1 MNVARQAAKRPVA
14 IFMLLLAIAALGVLA
29 LQRLHLDLI
38 PSLEYPYAA
47 VFATYM
53 GADTEEVEQLVT
65 TPLER
70 IIATVPGVKRF
81 TSVSQPG
88 LSFILIEYAWGV
100 DVLSASSRLE
110 RYLSLAQ
117 ADLPEQVKPS
127 VVEFDPSLL
136 PVFVFSTEQD
146 VESFVDQIKRL
157 PDVAGVEVLGK
168 ANKRVVVRLD
178 PEKVEQFGLDLS
190 LMEMF
195 LSGNA
200 IYPMGQVKDENGN
213 VYPITVDARFRNLE
227 ELRNAI
233 VGFRGLTY
241 QTAMSGQLPKLLV
254 PIRLGQVASIEVV
267 EEEVRGVVRVNGHS
281 TNVVAVRKRS
291 GANTVESVR
300 QIKNLLKQLKVSY
313 TPLIDQSLYTQ
324 RAVNNLLKNLLLGLL
339 CASIVVAIFVPNI
352 FNTLIVSLSIPVSL
366 IIAIVLMYFFKLNFD
381 LLTLGG
387 LTMAVGMLVDNAIV
401 VFENIF
407 RHKSEGQDYLEA
419 ASRGTKEVFGAIFAS
434 TATTVI
440 VFVPLLFTESFAA
453 TMFKYFAATLSLA
466 LGASLAVAGVLVPAG
481 SKWIMSRKIEA
492 YEKFRIT
499 YKNSLERLLDRKVVV
514 LPLVLVILLFSVF
527 VLMNRPRS
535 FTPKFESNTLS
546 IVVKMN
552 EQAGYEKTS
561 QVVSELEKFILERK
575 EKFNVQHVYCEVGIT
590 SELSQ
595 IVGGASED
603 KGTIYVWFGGKRTEY
618 VENKKAL
625 LSELQ
630 KFQIQG
636 ATLSVGESD
645 FMSELFG
652 YPLTIVLRGKD
663 IDLLLKE
670 AERLSDALKQK
681 GIGQVAVRGKA
692 TLQTMMVDIDRTKA
706 IFSGL
711 LPGQLL
717 MEFQRRTVGQ
727 AIGIVSTEEGSLPVF
742 LKVSSLGTVEDVG
755 GVVFKNMRNQ
765 QIPLDVIANVEKRQT
780 LTSISHM
787 NGERVVYVDVTES
800 QFSVSKLTR
809 IAEETINDLKLKVDH
824 EFSGQKNSMDTLFSE
839 FRTIIIIA
847 AILVYMFLAAQ
858 FESLVVPFII
868 FMSVPI
874 ALVALTL
881 TMLIFNYEL
890 NLPVLVGSLTLVGT
904 VVNNAI
910 VMVSFVLQRRREAK
924 EVSFRTIITES
935 ASLRLR
941 PILMTSLTTILA
953 LLPVA
958 LSRAE
963 GSELESPIAW
973 TIILGLSITTLF
985 TLYVVPMLLELLL
998 KRSTRA

>member
-1 MNVARQAAKRPVA
+1 
-14 IFMLLLAIAALGVLA
+14 
-29 LQRLHLDLI
+29 
-38 PSLEYPYAA
+38 
-47 VFATYM
+47 
-53 GADTEEVEQLVT
+53 
-65 TPLER
+65 
-70 IIATVPGVKRF
+70 
-81 TSVSQPG
+81 
-88 LSFILIEYAWGV
+88 
-100 DVLSASSRLE
+100 
-110 RYLSLAQ
+110 
-117 ADLPEQVKPS
+117 
-127 VVEFDPSLL
+127 
-136 PVFVFSTEQD
+136 
-146 VESFVDQIKRL
+146 
-157 PDVAGVEVLGK
+157 
-168 ANKRVVVRLD
+168 
-178 PEKVEQFGLDLS
+178 VEQFGLDLS

-200 IYPMGQVKDENGN
+200 IYPMGQVKDEKGN
-213 VYPITVDARFRNLE
+213 VYPITVDARFKNLE

-241 QTAMSGQLPKLLV
+241 QAAMSGQLPRLLV

-339 CASIVVAIFVPNI
+339 CASIVVAIFVPNV
-352 FNTLIVSLSIPVSL
+352 FSTLIVSLSIPISL
-366 IIAIVLMYFFKLNFD
+366 IVAIVLMYFFKLNFD

-407 RHKSEGQDYLEA
+407 RHKSEGQNYLDA
-419 ASRGTKEVFGAIFAS
+419 ASQGTKEVFGAIFAS

-453 TMFKYFAATLSLA
+453 TMFKYFAATLSLS

-481 SKWIMSRKIEA
+481 SKWIISRKIES
-492 YEKFRIT
+492 YEKLRIS
-499 YKNSLERLLDRKVVV
+499 YRNSLQQLLDKKAIV
-514 LPLVLVILLFSVF
+514 LPIVLLLLLLSVF
-527 VLMNRPRS
+527 VVVNRPRS

-546 IVVKMN
+546 VVVKMD

-561 QVVSELEKFILERK
+561 QVVSELENFILERK
-575 EKFNVQHVYCEVGIT
+575 ERFKVQHVYCEVGIT

-603 KGTIYVWFGGKRTEY
+603 KATIYVWFGGRRTEY

-630 KFQIQG
+630 KLQIQG
-636 ATLSVGESD
+636 ATLNVGESD

-670 AERLSDALKQK
+670 AERLSNALKQK
-681 GIGQVAVRGKA
+681 GVGQVAVRGKA
-692 TLQTMMVDIDRTKA
+692 TLETMMVDIDRTKA

-727 AIGIVSTEEGSLPVF
+727 AIGIVATEEGRLPVF
-742 LKVSSLGTVEDVG
+742 LTVSNLKTVEDLEN
-755 GVVFKNMRNQ
+755 VVFKNLRGQ
-765 QIPLDVIANVEKRQT
+765 QIPLDVIASVEKRQS
-780 LTSISHM
+780 LTAISHM
-787 NGERVVYVDVTES
+787 NGERVVYVDVMES
-800 QFSVSKLTR
+800 ELSVSKLTR
-809 IAEETINDLKLKVDH
+809 IAEETIEELKLSVDH
-824 EFSGQKNSMDTLFSE
+824 DFSGQKNSMDTLFFE
-839 FRTIIIIA
+839 FRTIIIVA
-847 AILVYMFLAAQ
+847 AILVYMLLAAQ
-858 FESLVVPFII
+858 FESLVAPFII
-868 FMSVPI
+868 FTSVPI
-874 ALVALTL
+874 VVLALALT
-881 TMLIFNYEL
+881 MFIFNYEL

-910 VMVSFVLQRRREAK
+910 VMVSFVLQRRRETK
-924 EVSFRTIITES
+924 EGSLRTIITES

-973 TIILGLSITTLF
+973 TIILGLSITTFF
-985 TLYVVPMLLELLL
+985 TLYVVPMLLELFL
-998 KRSTRA
+998 KRSARG

>member
-14 IFMLLLAIAALGVLA
+14 VFMLLLAIAALGVIV
-29 LQRLHLDLI
+29 LQRLHLELI
-38 PSLEYPYAA
+38 PNLEYPYAA

-53 GADTEEVEQLVT
+53 GAGTEEVEQLVT
-65 TPLER
+65 EPLER
-70 IIATVPGVKRF
+70 VIATVPGVKRF

-88 LSFILIEYAWGV
+88 FSFILIEYAWGV

-117 ADLPEQVKPS
+117 ANLPEQVKPS

-267 EEEVRGVVRVNGHS
+267 EEELRGVVRVNGHS

-603 KGTIYVWFGGKRTEY
+603 KATIYVWFGGKRTEY

-742 LKVSSLGTVEDVG
+742 LKVSSLGTVEDVE

-809 IAEETINDLKLKVDH
+809 ITEETINDLKLKVDH

-858 FESLVVPFII
+858 FESLVVPFVI

-881 TMLIFNYEL
+881 TMVIFNYEL

>member
-14 IFMLLLAIAALGVLA
+14 VFMLLLAIAALGVIVLR
-29 LQRLHLDLI
+29 RLHLELI
-38 PSLEYPYAA
+38 PNLEYPYAA

-53 GADTEEVEQLVT
+53 GAGTEEVEQLVT
-65 TPLER
+65 EPLER
-70 IIATVPGVKRF
+70 VIATVPGVKRF

-88 LSFILIEYAWGV
+88 FSFILIEYAWGV

-117 ADLPEQVKPS
+117 ANLPEQVKPS

-636 ATLSVGESD
+636 ATLSVSESD

-670 AERLSDALKQK
+670 AERLNDALKQK

-742 LKVSSLGTVEDVG
+742 LKVSSLGTVEDVE

-858 FESLVVPFII
+858 FESLVVPFVI

-881 TMLIFNYEL
+881 TMVIFNYEL

>member
-14 IFMLLLAIAALGVLA
+14 VFMLLLAIAALGMIA
-29 LQRLHLDLI
+29 LRRLHLELI
-38 PSLEYPYAA
+38 PNLEYPYAA

-53 GADTEEVEQLVT
+53 GAGTEEVEQLVT
-65 TPLER
+65 EPLER
-70 IIATVPGVKRF
+70 VIATVPGVKRF

-88 LSFILIEYAWGV
+88 FSFILIEYAWGV

-117 ADLPEQVKPS
+117 ANLPEQVKPS

-157 PDVAGVEVLGK
+157 PDVAGVQVLGK
-168 ANKRVVVRLD
+168 ASKRVVVRLD
-178 PEKVEQFGLDLS
+178 PEKVEQLGLDLS

-200 IYPMGQVKDENGN
+200 IYPMGQVKDEKGD
-213 VYPITVDARFRNLE
+213 VYPITVDARFGSLE

-241 QTAMSGQLPKLLV
+241 QAAMSGQLPRLLV

-267 EEEVRGVVRVNGHS
+267 EEEVRGTVRVDGHS
-281 TNVVAVRKRS
+281 TNVVAIRKRA

-300 QIKNLLKQLKVSY
+300 QVKDLLKQLKVSY

-339 CASIVVAIFVPNI
+339 CASIVVAIFVPNV
-352 FNTLIVSLSIPVSL
+352 FSTLIVSLSIPASL
-366 IIAIVLMYFFKLNFD
+366 VVAIILMYFFKLNFD

-407 RHKSEGQDYLEA
+407 RHKSEGQNYLEA
-419 ASRGTKEVFGAIFAS
+419 ASQGTKEVFGAIFAS

-492 YEKFRIT
+492 YERFRIS
-499 YKNSLERLLDRKVVV
+499 YRNSLERMLGRKAVV
-514 LPLVLVILLFSVF
+514 LPIVVLLVLLSIF
-527 VLMNRPRS
+527 VVLNRPRS

-546 IVVKMN
+546 IAVKMN

-575 EKFNVQHVYCEVGIT
+575 EKFNVQNIYCEIGIT

-595 IVGGASED
+595 IVGGVSED
-603 KGTIYVWFGGKRTEY
+603 KATIYVWFGGKRTEY

-630 KFQIQG
+630 KFQIQS

-681 GIGQVAVRGKA
+681 GVGQVAVRGKA

-727 AIGIVSTEEGSLPVF
+727 AIGIVSTEEGSLPIF
-742 LKVSSLGTVEDVG
+742 LMVSKLGTVQDVEN
-755 GVVFKNMRNQ
+755 VVFKNMRGQ
-765 QIPLDVIANVEKRQT
+765 QIPLDVVANVGKRQT

-787 NGERVVYVDVTES
+787 NGERVVYVDVTQS
-800 QFSVSKLTR
+800 QLSVSKLTK
-809 IAEETINDLKLKVDH
+809 IAEETISDLKLKVDH

-847 AILVYMFLAAQ
+847 AALVYMLLAAQ

-868 FMSVPI
+868 FTSVPI
-874 ALVALTL
+874 ALLALAL
-881 TMLIFNYEL
+881 TMLVFNYEL

-910 VMVSFVLQRRREAK
+910 VMVSFVLQRRQKAE

-973 TIILGLSITTLF
+973 TIIFGLSITTLF
-985 TLYVVPMLLELLL
+985 TLYVVPMLLELFL
-998 KRSTRA
+998 KRSARS

>member
-839 FRTIIIIA
+839 FRTIIIVA

>member
-14 IFMLLLAIAALGVLA
+14 VFMLLLAIAALGVIA
-29 LQRLHLDLI
+29 IQKLHLELI
-38 PSLEYPYAA
+38 PNLEYPYAA

-53 GADTEEVEQLVT
+53 GAGTEEVEQLVT
-65 TPLER
+65 EPLER
-70 IIATVPGVKRF
+70 VIATVPGVKRF
-81 TSVSQPG
+81 TSISQPG
-88 LSFILIEYAWGV
+88 FSFILIEYAWGV

-117 ADLPEQVKPS
+117 ANLPEQVKPS

-136 PVFVFSTEQD
+136 PVFVFSTEHD

-200 IYPMGQVKDENGN
+200 IYPMGQVKDEKGN
-213 VYPITVDARFRNLE
+213 VYPITVDARFKNLE

-241 QTAMSGQLPKLLV
+241 QAAMSGQLPRLLV

-281 TNVVAVRKRS
+281 TNVVAIRKRA
-291 GANTVESVR
+291 GANTVQSVR
-300 QIKNLLKQLKVSY
+300 QVKDLLKQLKVSY

-352 FNTLIVSLSIPVSL
+352 FSTLIVSLSIPVSL
-366 IIAIVLMYFFKLNFD
+366 IIAIILMYFFKLNFD

-481 SKWIMSRKIEA
+481 SKWIMSKKIET
-492 YEKFRIT
+492 YERLRVS
-499 YKNSLERLLDRKVVV
+499 YRNSLERLLDKKAVALAIVV
-514 LPLVLVILLFSVF
+514 LLVLLSVF
-527 VLMNRPRS
+527 VVLNRPRS

-603 KGTIYVWFGGKRTEY
+603 KATIYVWFGGKRTEY

-630 KFQIQG
+630 KFQIQD

-645 FMSELFG
+645 FMSELLG

-670 AERLSDALKQK
+670 AERLSDALRQK
-681 GIGQVAVRGKA
+681 GVGQVAVRGKA

-727 AIGIVSTEEGSLPVF
+727 AIGIVSTEEGSLPVY
-742 LKVSSLGTVEDVG
+742 LMTSNLETVEDVDN
-755 GVVFKNMRNQ
+755 VVFKNMRNQ
-765 QIPLDVIANVEKRQT
+765 QIPLDVVANVGKRQT

-787 NGERVVYVDVTES
+787 NGERVVYVDVVES
-800 QFSVSKLTR
+800 QFSVSKLTK
-809 IAEETINDLKLKVDH
+809 IADETINDLKLKVDH

-847 AILVYMFLAAQ
+847 AALVYMLLAAQ

-868 FMSVPI
+868 FTSVPI
-874 ALVALTL
+874 ALLALAF

-973 TIILGLSITTLF
+973 TIIFGLSITTLF
-985 TLYVVPMLLELLL
+985 TLYVVPMLLELFL

>member
-14 IFMLLLAIAALGVLA
+14 VFMLLLAIAALGVIA
-29 LQRLHLDLI
+29 IRRLHLELI
-38 PSLEYPYAA
+38 PNLEYPYAA

-53 GADTEEVEQLVT
+53 GAGTEEVEQLVT
-65 TPLER
+65 EPLER
-70 IIATVPGVKRF
+70 VIATVPGVKRF

-88 LSFILIEYAWGV
+88 FSFILIEYAWGV

-117 ADLPEQVKPS
+117 ANLPEQVKPS

-339 CASIVVAIFVPNI
+339 CASIVV
-352 FNTLIVSLSIPVSL
+352 
-366 IIAIVLMYFFKLNFD
+366 
-381 LLTLGG
+381 
-387 LTMAVGMLVDNAIV
+387 
-401 VFENIF
+401 
-407 RHKSEGQDYLEA
+407 EA

-603 KGTIYVWFGGKRTEY
+603 KATIYVWFGGKRTEY

-727 AIGIVSTEEGSLPVF
+727 AIGIVSTAEGSLPVF
-742 LKVSSLGTVEDVG
+742 LKVSSLGTVEDVE

>member
-14 IFMLLLAIAALGVLA
+14 VFMLLLAIAALGVIVLR
-29 LQRLHLDLI
+29 RLHLELI
-38 PSLEYPYAA
+38 PNLEYPYAA

-53 GADTEEVEQLVT
+53 GAGTEEVEQLVT
-65 TPLER
+65 EPLER
-70 IIATVPGVKRF
+70 VIATVPGVKSF

-88 LSFILIEYAWGV
+88 FSFILIEYAWGV

-117 ADLPEQVKPS
+117 ANLPEQVKPS

-157 PDVAGVEVLGK
+157 PDVAGVEVH
-168 ANKRVVVRLD
+168 KRVVVRLD

-213 VYPITVDARFRNLE
+213 VYPITVDARFKNLE

-267 EEEVRGVVRVNGHS
+267 EEEVRRVVRVNGHS

-387 LTMAVGMLVDNAIV
+387 LTMAVEMLVDNAIV

-552 EQAGYEKTS
+552 EQAVYEKTS
-561 QVVSELEKFILERK
+561 QVVSKLEKFIL
-575 EKFNVQHVYCEVGIT
+575 
-590 SELSQ
+590 
-595 IVGGASED
+595 D
-603 KGTIYVWFGGKRTEY
+603 WFGGKRTEY

-742 LKVSSLGTVEDVG
+742 LKVSSLGTVEDVE

>member
-14 IFMLLLAIAALGVLA
+14 VFMLLLAIAALGVIVLR
-29 LQRLHLDLI
+29 RLHLELI
-38 PSLEYPYAA
+38 PNLEYPYAA

-53 GADTEEVEQLVT
+53 GAGTEEVEQLVT
-65 TPLER
+65 EPLER
-70 IIATVPGVKRF
+70 VIATVPGVKRF

-88 LSFILIEYAWGV
+88 FSFILIEYAWGV

-117 ADLPEQVKPS
+117 ANLPEQVKPS

-603 KGTIYVWFGGKRTEY
+603 KATIYVWFGGKRTEY

-742 LKVSSLGTVEDVG
+742 LKVSSLGTVEDVE

-858 FESLVVPFII
+858 FESLVVPFVI

-881 TMLIFNYEL
+881 TMVIFNYEL

>member
-1 MNVARQAAKRPVA
+1 MNVARQASKRPVA
-14 IFMLLLAIAALGVLA
+14 VFMLLLAIAALGVIA
-29 LQRLHLDLI
+29 LRRLHLELI
-38 PSLEYPYAA
+38 PNLEYPYAA

-53 GADTEEVEQLVT
+53 GAGTEEVEQLVT
-65 TPLER
+65 EPLER

-88 LSFILIEYAWGV
+88 FSFILIEYAWGV

-117 ADLPEQVKPS
+117 ANLPEQVKPS

-168 ANKRVVVRLD
+168 ASKRVVVRLD
-178 PEKVEQFGLDLS
+178 PEKVEQLGLDLS

>member
-14 IFMLLLAIAALGVLA
+14 VFMLLLAIAALGVIA
-29 LQRLHLDLI
+29 IRRLHLELI
-38 PSLEYPYAA
+38 PNLEYPYAA

-53 GADTEEVEQLVT
+53 GAGTEEVEQLVT
-65 TPLER
+65 EPLER
-70 IIATVPGVKRF
+70 VIATVPGVKRF

-88 LSFILIEYAWGV
+88 FSFILIEYAWGV

-117 ADLPEQVKPS
+117 ANLPEQVKPS

-281 TNVVAVRKRS
+281 TNVVAIRKRA
-291 GANTVESVR
+291 GANTVQSVR
-300 QIKNLLKQLKVSY
+300 QVKDLLKQLKVSY

-603 KGTIYVWFGGKRTEY
+603 KATIYVWFGGKRTEY

-742 LKVSSLGTVEDVG
+742 LKVSSLGTVEDVE

-765 QIPLDVIANVEKRQT
+765 QIPLDVIANVGKRQT